1 MNNSNKSD
9 FSSSSQDEL
18 DLEQLYKNI
27 LVNKFYII
35 FITFIFFLGSIA
47 YSLSLP
53 NLYTSSSLLN
63 AVQKSGQSSSAS
75 KSGLGSILSLAGGS
89 SGVGNRA
96 NLAIAI
102 INSREF
108 FEHLISIEGILPKL
122 IAAESYD
129 PQTGELIYD
138 QNLYDEDLKKWKLS
152 ITEAYAIAY
161 RDVLVAN
168 LNNKTGFITLSYDHI
183 SPDFAYEFVTL
194 IIDQVNFLARNKD
207 IREAADAM
215 NYLQNDIAEYSQ
227 IDIQSSIAQLIES
240 QLKTQML
247 ANVRKNYLLDPI
259 DKPLLPDMKS
269 KPYRTKL
276 VVMGTIFGF
285 VISLLFTIIISYGFN
300 GRYKK

>member
-259 DKPLLPDMKS
+259 DKPLRPDMKS